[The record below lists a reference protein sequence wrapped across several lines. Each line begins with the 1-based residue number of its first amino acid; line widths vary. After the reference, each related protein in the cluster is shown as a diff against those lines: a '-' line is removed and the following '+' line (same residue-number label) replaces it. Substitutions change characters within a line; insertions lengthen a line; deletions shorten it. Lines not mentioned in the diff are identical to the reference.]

1 MKLFENLGNLG
12 NMAGIVSQA
21 KQFQQRMEE
30 MQRELE
36 KEEVS
41 ASAGGGMVTV
51 TMNGKQ
57 KMVKIQIDPELL
69 KPEDAAMLEDLI
81 LVATN
86 EAQDRV
92 QEHVKEKMA
101 SLTGGLSIPG
111 LTP

>member
-1 MKLFENLGNLG
+1 MGLFDGLG
-12 NMAGIVSQA
+12 NMASLMGKA
-21 KQFQQRMEE
+21 KEFQQKMEE
-30 MQRELE
+30 FQRELE

-57 KMVKIQIDPELL
+57 KMVKIEIDPELM
-69 KPEDAAMLEDLI
+69 KPEDAKMVEDLI
-81 LVATN
+81 LIATN

-92 QEHVKEKMA
+92 QELVKEKMS
-101 SLTGGLSIPG
+101 SLTGGLPIPG